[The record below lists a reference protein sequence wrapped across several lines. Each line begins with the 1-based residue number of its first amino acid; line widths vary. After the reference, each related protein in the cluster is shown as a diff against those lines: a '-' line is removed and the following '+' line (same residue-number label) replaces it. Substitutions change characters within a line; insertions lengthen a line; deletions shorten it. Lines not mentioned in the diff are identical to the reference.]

1 MMMRFLA
8 SAILAASLATM
19 AFAPAQAAD
28 DLVEVSSPHPAA
40 DTMDRLE
47 KAVEA
52 AGATVFA
59 RIDHAAGGRKIGMG
73 IPANEVLIFGNPKLG
88 TPVIRDM
95 PAAGLDLPIRVVVI
109 EADDGSVLIYRSPAA
124 MAEAHGLPADHPSIG
139 LMSGALE
146 NLTAKAA
153 EQ

>member
-1 MMMRFLA
+1 MSKFLISCMTA
-8 SAILAASLATM
+8 VSLAT
-19 AFAPAQAAD
+19 AASGPAWAAD
-28 DLVEVSSPHPAA
+28 DLVEVSSPHSAA

-59 RIDHAAGGRKIGMG
+59 RVDHAAGGRKIGME
-73 IPANEVLIFGNPKLG
+73 IPDNEVLIFGNPKLG

-95 PAAGLDLPIRVVVI
+95 PAVGLDLPIRVVVI
-109 EADDGSVLIYRSPAA
+109 EAGDGSILVYRSPAS
-124 MAEAHGLPADHPSIG
+124 MAEAHGLPGDHPSIG
-139 LMSGALE
+139 LMSGALK

-153 EQ
+153 EK